1 MASYQ
6 ALIGQIMSP
15 ICPHCGSGEEVAE
28 HSLPEHQRHFGDNIY
43 VKDLFQHHVNLIKFL
58 ISSGHLPPH
67 IGTAQWTSS

>member
-43 VKDLFQHHVNLIKFL
+43 VKDLFQHHVNLI
-58 ISSGHLPPH
+58 
-67 IGTAQWTSS
+67 